1 MGFGMVYDLGF
12 TAFCMSFSLQP
23 GIGEGCHVNGQQ
35 PPEFTRKVTSH
46 PSESTSHPPMSS
58 RSPWKLHEKC
68 QENHQRFPK
77 CQTVQQFPH
86 RNPWNTSPIPIVPGM
101 TDESDLPRR
110 VVRGHPAAGGPSQ
123 CSGDLRGWQATTG
136 LVWTARA
143 LLPRLWAQLGD
154 FGEQL
159 GEFDVVI
166 FFRWCWMVLVG
177 DSWGEMIGRKC
188 WWLWVISVFWA
199 V

>member
-101 TDESDLPRR
+101 TDESDLR
-110 VVRGHPAAGGPSQ
+110 AALSEAIQ
-123 CSGDLRGWQATTG
+123 LLEDLRSAAVTYVGGRRQQGWS
-136 LVWTARA
+136 
-143 LLPRLWAQLGD
+143 
-154 FGEQL
+154 EQL
-159 GEFDVVI
+159 GLYFHVFGHNSVTLENNWGSLMWW
-166 FFRWCWMVLVG
+166 FFFVGVGWFWLGIVEERWLVENADG
-177 DSWGEMIGRKC
+177 CE
-188 WWLWVISVFWA
+188 L
-199 V
+199 